1 MKIKKEP
8 AHSSIR
14 RVCVRLCVCVCVCVM
29 VRTGE
34 TKIYA
39 PIQSA
44 AFIYTHFIQLQQQ

>member
-1 MKIKKEP
+1 MKMKIKKEP

-14 RVCVRLCVCVCVCVM
+14 RVCVRVSVCVM

-39 PIQSA
+39 PIQSV